1 MSEKLIIAFLNSISQ
16 MVLKNKVIII
26 TGSSIGIGRTMAYEM
41 LKQGAKIVLNARNA
55 ERLDRTFQ
63 EMKTKGYEVTA
74 VAGDVSKMEDCQKI
88 IDHAVHTFG
97 QIDGIVNNAG
107 ISMEGTV
114 EELEPKVFRKLME
127 VNILG
132 SIFPTKAAIPYLKK
146 TQGSIIFIGSAAGI
160 RGIPNHA
167 AYSSSKM
174 SLTALAES
182 LKIELKESNIHVGL
196 AYVGFTENDPEK
208 TIYDKDGKIIPQ
220 PSRDFIKAEPAEKVA
235 KRIIKMIYKRKFKE
249 VFTPLGKL
257 NAFMNRFFPF
267 VVEPILSRNYY
278 KNKGS

>member
-1 MSEKLIIAFLNSISQ
+1 MKLN
-16 MVLKNKVIII
+16 NKVVLI
-26 TGSSIGIGRTMAYEM
+26 TGSSIGIGKAMAYEM
-41 LKQGAKIVLNARNA
+41 FKEGAKIILNARNQ
-55 ERLDRTFQ
+55 ERLKKTYE
-63 EMKTKGYEVTA
+63 EMKAAGHPVSA
-74 VAGDVSKMEDCQKI
+74 IAGDVSKMEDCQKMVV
-88 IDHAVHTFG
+88 HAIEVFG
-97 QIDGIVNNAG
+97 QLDVVVNNAG

-114 EELEPKVFRKLME
+114 EELSPEVFRKVIE
-127 VNILG
+127 VNYLG
-132 SIFPTKAAIPYLKK
+132 SIYPTKAALPYLKK
-146 TQGSIIFIGSAAGI
+146 NKGSIIFIGSVAGI

-182 LKIELKESNIHVGL
+182 LKIELKESNVHVGL

-208 TIYDKDGKIIPQ
+208 TIYDKDGNIIPQ
-220 PSRDFIKAEPAEKVA
+220 PKRDFIKAEPPQKVA
-235 KRIIKMIYKRKFKE
+235 QRIIKMIVKRKFKE

-278 KNKGS
+278 KNK